1 LKISYLQNQAKY
13 FIDKIKLSTQGKN
26 FNLSDQS
33 LGLYSAQLFNSILK
47 NNNHFIKMDLGKNN
61 FGDEG
66 VKFISEILLFN
77 RNIIHA
83 DFSSNNLTEQG
94 VRTICDAV
102 GQNNTLVSLNLKS
115 FEGLN
120 RNKIGA
126 KGSVHLKKLLGR
138 TKASHS
144 LLSDSDV
151 PQPVRHTDRSD
162 RPQERLRRPQGQP
175 VPPHARRVQ

>member
-1 LKISYLQNQAKY
+1 LKFSYLQNQAKY

-33 LGLYSAQLFNSILK
+33 LGLYSAQLLNSILK
-47 NNNHFIKMDLGKNN
+47 NNNHFLKLDFGKNN

-66 VKFISEILLFN
+66 VKFISEVLLFN
-77 RNIIHA
+77 RNIIHV

-94 VRTICDAV
+94 IKTICDAV
-102 GQNNTLVSLNLKS
+102 GQNNTLISLNLKS

-120 RNKIGA
+120 RNKVGA

-138 TKASHS
+138 TKVGYPLQQDSYVPAS
-144 LLSDSDV
+144 
-151 PQPVRHTDRSD
+151 VRHTDRLD
-162 RPQERLRRPQGQP
+162 RVEEYLRRAQG
-175 VPPHARRVQ
+175 